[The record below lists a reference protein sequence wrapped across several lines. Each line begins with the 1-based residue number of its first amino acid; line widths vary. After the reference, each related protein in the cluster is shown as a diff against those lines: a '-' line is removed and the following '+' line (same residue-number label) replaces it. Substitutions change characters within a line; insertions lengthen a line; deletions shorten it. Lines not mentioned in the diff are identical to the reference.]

1 MFIVPNRA
9 QARTLALALM
19 LGLGGFGLAA
29 CDDPGPADDA
39 GPAPADGTGTAPAD
53 GTGTAPAD
61 GTGGTAPADDG
72 VGPTGEAVEDDD
84 EAGQRTID

>member
-53 GTGTAPAD
+53 GTG
-61 GTGGTAPADDG
+61 GTAPADDG